1 MKPAPFAYARA
12 EDIGHAITLWQQ
24 SGPDARLIAGGQSLV
39 ASLNLRL
46 ADVPVLI
53 DISRIDGL
61 KGITMT
67 STGLRL
73 GALVTHG
80 EIERSALVAAHA
92 PAMHE
97 AAPLIAHPAIRSRGT
112 IGGSLAYADPAAE
125 WPAVM
130 VALGATIITH
140 GPKGERRV
148 PADAFFLGLFETA
161 LQDFEMIVAV
171 DVPALV
177 AGERQVVRELAR
189 RSGDYAMVGLCGRT
203 IANPT
208 GQLSGTRLVYF
219 GAGDRPVVARAAMD
233 ALDAGAGLEA
243 AKAALDK
250 DLDPADD
257 LQASGAM
264 KIHLAKVLLGR
275 AFTPLL
281 AQAKAA

>member
-1 MKPAPFAYARA
+1 MKPAPFAYVRA
-12 EDIGHAITLWQQ
+12 EDIGHAIALWQQ

-53 DISRIDGL
+53 DISRIDAL
-61 KGITMT
+61 KGITIT

-148 PADAFFLGLFETA
+148 PAEAFFLGLFETA

-171 DVPALV
+171 DVPALLPV
-177 AGERQVVRELAR
+177 NVRLSASLPVV
-189 RSGDYAMVGLCGRT
+189 VGITRWSACVV
-203 IANPT
+203 
-208 GQLSGTRLVYF
+208 GQLPTRPGSSPARGWSISAPGIARSWPGLRWRRWMAAP
-219 GAGDRPVVARAAMD
+219 GSKPPRRHSTRISTRPMTSRPQAR
-233 ALDAGAGLEA
+233 
-243 AKAALDK
+243 
-250 DLDPADD
+250 
-257 LQASGAM
+257 
-264 KIHLAKVLLGR
+264 
-275 AFTPLL
+275 
-281 AQAKAA
+281 

>member
-1 MKPAPFAYARA
+1 MKPAPFAYVRA
-12 EDIGHAITLWQQ
+12 EDIGQAITLWQQ
-24 SGPDARLIAGGQSLV
+24 SGPDARLLAGGQSLV

-53 DISRIDGL
+53 DISRIDAL
-61 KGITMT
+61 KGITIT

-80 EIERSALVAAHA
+80 EIERSALVAEHA
-92 PAMHE
+92 PAMHQ

-130 VALGATIITH
+130 VALGATIVTC
-140 GPKGERRV
+140 GPNGERHV
-148 PADAFFLGLFETA
+148 PAEAFFLGLFETA

-177 AGERQVVRELAR
+177 AGEWHVVRELAR

-203 IANPT
+203 IASPA

-219 GAGDRPVVARAAMD
+219 GAGDRPVVAQAAMA
-233 ALDAGAGLEA
+233 ALDAGDGLEA
-243 AKAALDK
+243 AKVALDQ

-275 AFTPLL
+275 AFAPLL
-281 AQAKAA
+281 AKAKAA